1 MCKPLKQSELDKIHH
16 GKEVTSATF
25 ILVERGGG
33 CSFTTK
39 VRNVEDAGASLAI
52 IIDNKN
58 ENIEMINMIDD
69 GAGAGIRIPS
79 MLISKRDGERIL
91 DYIRTEQKKEK
102 AAEEYRKRQGGGR
115 RDDDDEEK
123 DEKESELDRKDPCEG
138 KEDDERKECEE
149 AEAEKKRKREEEKEK
164 DK

>member
-25 ILVERGGG
+25 ILAERGG

-52 IIDNKN
+52 IIDNK
-58 ENIEMINMIDD
+58 EEDVEMVNMVDD

-79 MLISKRDGERIL
+79 MLVSKRDGQRMI
-91 DYIRTEQKKEK
+91 DYIRSEQRK
-102 AAEEYRKRQGGGR
+102 A
-115 RDDDDEEK
+115 
-123 DEKESELDRKDPCEG
+123 
-138 KEDDERKECEE
+138 
-149 AEAEKKRKREEEKEK
+149 
-164 DK
+164 